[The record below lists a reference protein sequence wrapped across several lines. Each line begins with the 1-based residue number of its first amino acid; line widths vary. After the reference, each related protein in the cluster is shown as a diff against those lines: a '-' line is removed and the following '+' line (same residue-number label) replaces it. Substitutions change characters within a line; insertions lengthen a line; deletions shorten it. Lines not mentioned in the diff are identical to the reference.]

1 MKAASNVR
9 LVLVTA
15 PDRKTARTLASLAL
29 KAHLVACANLIP
41 GLESHYWWKG
51 KLDRSNEF
59 LILFKTTR
67 DKVAALEKIILSHH
81 PYDTAEVISIAL
93 DASTP
98 RYLAWLYT
106 SIDR

>member
-1 MKAASNVR
+1 MKAAGNVR

-15 PDRKTARTLASLAL
+15 PDRKTARTLANLAL

-51 KLDRSNEF
+51 KIDRSKEY

-67 DKVAALEKIILSHH
+67 DKVGALEKIILSHH
-81 PYDTAEVISIAL
+81 PYDVAEVISLSL

-98 RYLAWLYT
+98 RYLAWLVG
-106 SIDR
+106 SIR